1 MLSENEIKILD
12 FLKRRKE
19 STSQE
24 IAEGT
29 GLPLS
34 SVFSIIATLESKGIV
49 KVISEETRKVV
60 RLTDEG
66 KLRTEQGL
74 PEDRLVTLLNGRP
87 LKIQELRN
95 ALGKDFE
102 IGFGWARRK
111 GLITLENDTVIP
123 KVSQYVS
130 PEYTALK
137 DLQAGKEPTG
147 EVLEILLRRKL
158 VEVKEEK
165 MLRVQLLREV
175 ETRPAELY
183 VTHEM
188 LTTGSWREYE
198 FKPYNVEANPP
209 FFPIGKTHYFR
220 DFIEKV
226 KDLMVGLGFVEVSG
240 DFVETEF
247 FNFDMLF
254 QPQDHPAREIH
265 DSFVIEGKGN
275 LPGSDLVRKVKEV
288 HEKWWRYSWSEDNAR
303 RLVLRSQTTAVTARV
318 LSGAPKRIRAFT
330 IGKVFRPDSIDA
342 THLIEFH
349 QMDGLVIEEDFTFR
363 DLLSTLRDIFQGL
376 GVKQVKF
383 KPGYFPF
390 TEPSVEVYGF
400 IEGLGWVEMA
410 GAGLLRKEVTEPAG
424 VFSPAGAWGI
434 GIDRLA
440 MLFLGVKDI
449 RDLYSLDIEY
459 LRSRRVI

>member
-1 MLSENEIKILD
+1 MLSENELKILD
-12 FLKRRKE
+12 FLRKRKE

-24 IAEGT
+24 IGEAT
-29 GLPLS
+29 GLPPS

-49 KVISEETRKVV
+49 KVISEETRRVA
-60 RLTDEG
+60 RLTEEG
-66 KLRTEQGL
+66 KLRAEQGL
-74 PEDRLVTLLNGRP
+74 PEDRLVSTLNGKP
-87 LKIQELRN
+87 AKIQELKSV
-95 ALGKDFE
+95 LGKDFE

-111 GLITLENDTVIP
+111 GLIIVENDTVIP
-123 KVSQYVS
+123 KVSSHVS
-130 PEYTALK
+130 PEYIALK
-137 DLQAGKEPTG
+137 DLQAGKEI
-147 EVLEILLRRKL
+147 EREMLDSLVKRKL

-165 MLRVQLLREV
+165 VLKVQLVKDVEV
-175 ETRPAELY
+175 RPAELY
-183 VTHEM
+183 LTHEM
-188 LTTGSWREYE
+188 LTTGSWKNYE
-198 FKPYNVEANPP
+198 FKPYNVEADPP

-240 DFVETEF
+240 EFVETEF

-265 DSFVIEGKGN
+265 DSFVIEGRGK
-275 LPGSDLVRKVKEV
+275 LPDGDLVKKVKEI

-318 LSGAPKRIRAFT
+318 LSGAPRAIRAFT

-349 QMDGLVIEEDFTFR
+349 QMDGLVVEENFTFR

-400 IEGLGWVEMA
+400 IDGLGWVEMA

-424 VFSPAGAWGI
+424 VYSPAGAWGI